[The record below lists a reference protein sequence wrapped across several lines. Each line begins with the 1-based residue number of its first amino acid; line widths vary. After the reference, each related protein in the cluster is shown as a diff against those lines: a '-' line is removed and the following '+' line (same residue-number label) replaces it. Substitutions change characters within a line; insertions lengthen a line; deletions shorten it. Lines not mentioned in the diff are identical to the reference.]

1 MYLVKLVIKEVCVGA
16 ISPTSFA
23 FFDTKRNEL
32 GQKQFWK
39 KVSFKDLK
47 KSYMIVD
54 FFNQNVKV
62 SLVF

>member
-1 MYLVKLVIKEVCVGA
+1 MGA

-47 KSYMIVD
+47 KILQNSG
-54 FFNQNVKV
+54 FFQSKCKSIP
-62 SLVF
+62 SLLEFRNWID